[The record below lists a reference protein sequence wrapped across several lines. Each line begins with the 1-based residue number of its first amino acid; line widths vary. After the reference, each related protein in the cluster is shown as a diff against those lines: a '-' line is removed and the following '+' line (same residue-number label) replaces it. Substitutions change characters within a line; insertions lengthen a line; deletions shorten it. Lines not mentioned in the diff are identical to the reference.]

1 MVVAMVGCPRRAALL
16 LPALLLPRRSHAGR
30 PVPPFPEWVG
40 RTARLK
46 SDAGHARL
54 LLAGDGTGLIA
65 VRAFLVCRPLPV
77 LSWRIA
83 ESGRA
88 MFYRRQSA
96 LFAGRVI
103 EGSARIDPATETVHW
118 LESREQLAEFE
129 GFEAAELAGHCG

>member
-1 MVVAMVGCPRRAALL
+1 MARLPRRAALL
-16 LPALLLPRRSHAGR
+16 LPFLLLPATPRAGQ

-46 SDAGHARL
+46 STAGDARL

-65 VRAFLVCRPLPV
+65 VRAFFLCRPLPV

-88 MFYRRQSA
+88 LSYRRQSA
-96 LFAGRVI
+96 ILAGRVI
-103 EGSARIDPATETVHW
+103 EGSARIDDAAAALHW
-118 LESREQLAEFE
+118 VEAREHMAEFE
-129 GFEAAELAGHCG
+129 GFETAAAAGTCG